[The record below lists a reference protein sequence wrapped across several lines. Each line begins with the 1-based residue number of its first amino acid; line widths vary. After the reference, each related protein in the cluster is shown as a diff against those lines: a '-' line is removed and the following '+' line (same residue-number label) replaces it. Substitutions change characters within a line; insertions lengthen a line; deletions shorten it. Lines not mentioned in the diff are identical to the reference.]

1 MSLLSSAPDLFSG
14 FIGNIAMGFGVALTW
29 QNIALCFIGCLIG
42 TAIGV
47 LPGIGPLTTMA
58 MILPFTF
65 WLGPIS
71 ALIML
76 SGVFY
81 GAQYGGS
88 TTAILVKIPG
98 ETSSVVTILDGH
110 AMAQQG
116 RAGPALAIAAIGSL
130 FAGSVVT
137 LLIAAAGP
145 PLASVALLFQSADY
159 VSVMVL
165 GLVSA
170 VVLANGSVLKAIAM
184 IILGVLFGTV
194 GTDTQSGAY
203 RMTFGIDVLFDG
215 LGFVPISMGIF
226 GLAEIVYNIE
236 HQDKAATIAGKVT
249 GLMPKLA
256 DIITCLPAMIRGTI
270 VGTVFGILPGGGP
283 TIASFSAY
291 TLEKKMSAHP
301 ERFGRGAIEGVA
313 APESANN
320 AAAQACFIPML
331 SLGIPPNALMALMIG
346 ALMVHGIQPGPNI
359 IAKQPELFWGL
370 IASMWIGNLMLVI
383 LNLPL
388 IGIWVK
394 LLQLPNKY
402 LFPSI
407 IVFCCI
413 GTYALNSSPAEV
425 LIMTVFGVVGYVFRK
440 LDCEPAPLLLGLVLG
455 PLLEEN
461 FRRAMQV
468 ADGDWSVFL
477 TRPLSAA
484 FLLASVALLIA
495 VTLPSIRRGREEAF
509 RE

>member
-1 MSLLSSAPDLFSG
+1 
-14 FIGNIAMGFGVALTW
+14 
-29 QNIALCFIGCLIG
+29 
-42 TAIGV
+42 
-47 LPGIGPLTTMA
+47 
-58 MILPFTF
+58 
-65 WLGPIS
+65 
-71 ALIML
+71 
-76 SGVFY
+76 
-81 GAQYGGS
+81 
-88 TTAILVKIPG
+88 
-98 ETSSVVTILDGH
+98 
-110 AMAQQG
+110 
-116 RAGPALAIAAIGSL
+116 
-130 FAGSVVT
+130 

-170 VVLANGSVLKAIAM
+170 VVLANGSVLKAIGM
-184 IILGVLFGTV
+184 IVLGVLFGTV

-236 HQDKAATIAGKVT
+236 HQDKAASITGKVT

-291 TLEKKMSAHP
+291 TLEKKVSAHP

-468 ADGDWSVFL
+468 ADGDWSVFV
-477 TRPLSAA
+477 TRPLSCA

>member
-1 MSLLSSAPDLFSG
+1 MSDIAS
-14 FIGNIAMGFGVALTW
+14 NIIMGFGVALTW
-29 QNIALCFIGCLIG
+29 QNVVLCFFGCVIG

-58 MILPFTF
+58 LILPVTF
-65 WLGPIS
+65 WLSPVG

-76 SGVFY
+76 AGVFY

-98 ETSSVVTILDGH
+98 ETSSVVTVLDGY
-110 AMAQQG
+110 AMAQRG

-137 LLIAAAGP
+137 LLIAVGGP
-145 PLASVALLFQSADY
+145 ALAKVALLFQSADY
-159 VSVMVL
+159 VSVMLL

-170 VVLANGSVLKAIAM
+170 VVLAHGSVLKAVGM
-184 IILGVLFGTV
+184 IVLGVLLGLV
-194 GTDTQSGAY
+194 GTDVSTGEY
-203 RMTFGIDVLFDG
+203 RMTMGIDVLFDG
-215 LGFVPISMGIF
+215 IGFVPLSMGLF
-226 GLAEIVYNIE
+226 GLAEIMVNLE
-236 HQDKAATIAGKVT
+236 TTSASEMQAKPVS
-249 GLMPKLA
+249 GLWP
-256 DIITCLPAMIRGTI
+256 TLPDLKQSFFAMVRGTAI
-270 VGTVFGILPGGGP
+270 GTVFGILPGGGP
-283 TIASFSAY
+283 TIAAFSAY
-291 TLEKKMSAHP
+291 SLEKKVSKSP

-346 ALMVHGIQPGPNI
+346 AMMIHGITPGPEI
-359 IAKQPELFWGL
+359 ISKQPALFWGL
-370 IASMWIGNLMLVI
+370 IASMWIGNLMLVV

-394 LLQLPNKY
+394 LLQVPYGY

-407 IVFCCI
+407 LVLCCI
-413 GTYALNSSPAEV
+413 GTYTLSSSTGDV
-425 LIMTVFGVVGYVFRK
+425 LVMTAFGVIGYAFRK

-455 PLLEEN
+455 PMLEEN
-461 FRRAMQV
+461 FRRAMV
-468 ADGDWSVFL
+468 LSSGDWSIFL
-477 TRPLSAA
+477 RRPISAG
-484 FLLASVALLIA
+484 FLFLAAALLVA
-495 VTLPSIRRGREEAF
+495 VTLPNIRRGREEAF

>member
-1 MSLLSSAPDLFSG
+1 MDLLLGVGPALTG
-14 FIGNIAMGFGVALTW
+14 FFGNIGMGFSVALTW
-29 QNIALCFIGCLIG
+29 QNLVLCFIGCLLG
-42 TAIGV
+42 TIIGV

-58 MILPFTF
+58 MVLPFTF
-65 WLGPIS
+65 WLGPVG

-110 AMAQQG
+110 AMAVQG
-116 RAGPALAIAAIGSL
+116 RAGPALAIAAIASL

-145 PLASVALLFQSADY
+145 PLASIALLFHSADY
-159 VSVMVL
+159 VSVMLL

-170 VVLANGSVLKAIAM
+170 VVLAHGSVLKAVAM
-184 IILGVLFGTV
+184 IVLGVLFGLV

-203 RMTFGIDVLFDG
+203 RMTMGLDVLFDG
-215 LGFVPISMGIF
+215 LGFVPISMGVF
-226 GLAEIVYNIE
+226 GLAEIMYNIE
-236 HQDKAATIAGKVT
+236 HGAAHASPPGRVT
-249 GLMPKLA
+249 GLMPTMRDLL
-256 DIITCLPAMIRGTI
+256 TCLPAMVRGTA
-270 VGTVFGILPGGGP
+270 VGTAFGILPGGGP
-283 TIASFSAY
+283 TIAAFSAY
-291 TLEKKMSAHP
+291 TLEKKVSGTP
-301 ERFGRGAIEGVA
+301 QRFGNGAIEGVA
-313 APESANN
+313 APEAANN

-346 ALMVHGIQPGPNI
+346 AMMIHGIQPGPNI

-370 IASMWIGNLMLVI
+370 IASMWIGNAMLVI

-388 IGIWVK
+388 IGIWVR
-394 LLQLPNKY
+394 LLQVPYGY
-402 LFPSI
+402 LFPTI
-407 IVFCCI
+407 LVFCCI
-413 GTYALNSSPAEV
+413 GTYALNSSTGEV
-425 LIMTVFGVVGYVFRK
+425 LIMTAFGVIGYVFRK

-461 FRRAMQV
+461 FRRALQLS
-468 ADGDWSVFL
+468 AGDWSVFV
-477 TRPLSAA
+477 TRPLSLA
-484 FLLASVALLIA
+484 FLLAALALLVA
-495 VTLPSIRRGREEAF
+495 VTLPGIRRGREQAF

>member
-1 MSLLSSAPDLFSG
+1 MPDILSS
-14 FIGNIAMGFGVALTW
+14 ITMGFGVALTW
-29 QNIALCFIGCLIG
+29 QNIGLCFFGCVIG
-42 TAIGV
+42 TIIGV

-58 MILPFTF
+58 LILPVTF
-65 WLGPIS
+65 WLSPVG

-76 SGVFY
+76 AGVFY

-98 ETSSVVTILDGH
+98 ETSSVVTVLDGH
-110 AMAQQG
+110 AMAQRG

-137 LLIAAAGP
+137 LLIAVAGP
-145 PLASVALLFQSADY
+145 PLAGIALLFQSADY
-159 VSVMVL
+159 VSVMLL
-165 GLVSA
+165 GLISA
-170 VVLANGSVLKAIAM
+170 VVLAHGSVLKAVGM
-184 IILGVLFGTV
+184 IVLGVLFGLV
-194 GTDTQSGAY
+194 GTDVTTGEY
-203 RMTFGIDVLFDG
+203 RMTMGLDVLFDG
-215 LGFVPISMGIF
+215 VGFVPLSMGLF
-226 GLAEIVYNIE
+226 GLAEIAVNLE
-236 HQDKAATIAGKVT
+236 STGATDLRAKAVT
-249 GLMPKLA
+249 GLWPTLA
-256 DIITCLPAMIRGTI
+256 DLRQSFGAMVRGTA

-283 TIASFSAY
+283 TIAAFSAY
-291 TLEKKMSAHP
+291 SLEKKVSRSP
-301 ERFGRGAIEGVA
+301 ERFGKGAIEGVA

-346 ALMVHGIQPGPNI
+346 AMMIHGITPGPEI
-359 IAKQPELFWGL
+359 ISKQPALFWGL

-394 LLQLPNKY
+394 LLQVPYSY

-407 IVFCCI
+407 LVLCCI
-413 GTYALNSSPAEV
+413 GTFTLNSSTGDV
-425 LIMTVFGVVGYVFRK
+425 MVMTAFGVIGYAMRK

-455 PLLEEN
+455 PMLEEN
-461 FRRAMQV
+461 FRRAMV
-468 ADGDWSVFL
+468 LSDGDWSIFVR
-477 TRPLSAA
+477 RPISLG
-484 FLLASVALLIA
+484 FLLLALGLLIA
-495 VTLPSIRRGREEAF
+495 VALPNIRRGREEAF

>member
-1 MSLLSSAPDLFSG
+1 
-14 FIGNIAMGFGVALTW
+14 MGFGIALTW
-29 QNIALCFIGCLIG
+29 QNIGLCFFGCVIG
-42 TAIGV
+42 TIIGV

-58 MILPFTF
+58 MILPVTF
-65 WLGPIS
+65 WLSPVG

-98 ETSSVVTILDGH
+98 ETSSVVTVLDGH
-110 AMAQQG
+110 AMAQRG

-137 LLIAAAGP
+137 LLIALAGP
-145 PLASVALLFQSADY
+145 PLASIALLFQSADY
-159 VSVMVL
+159 VSVMLL

-170 VVLANGSVLKAIAM
+170 VVLAHGSVLKAVGM
-184 IILGVLFGTV
+184 IVLGVLLGLV
-194 GTDTQSGAY
+194 GTDVSTGEY
-203 RMTFGIDVLFDG
+203 RMTMGLDVLFDG
-215 LGFVPISMGIF
+215 IGFVPLSMGLF
-226 GLAEIVYNIE
+226 GLAEIAVNLE
-236 HQDKAATIAGKVT
+236 SASAGGVEAKPVT
-249 GLMPKLA
+249 GLWPTLGDLRA
-256 DIITCLPAMIRGTI
+256 SLGAMVRGTA
-270 VGTVFGILPGGGP
+270 VGTAFGILPGGGP
-283 TIASFSAY
+283 TIAAFSAY
-291 TLEKKMSAHP
+291 SLEKKVSRSP
-301 ERFGRGAIEGVA
+301 QRFGQGAIEGVA

-346 ALMVHGIQPGPNI
+346 AMTVHGITPGPEI
-359 IAKQPELFWGL
+359 ISKQPALFWGL

-394 LLQLPNKY
+394 LLQVPYSY

-407 IVFCCI
+407 IILCCI
-413 GTYALNSSPAEV
+413 GTFTLNSSTADV
-425 LIMTVFGVVGYVFRK
+425 MVMTVFGVIGYALRK
-440 LDCEPAPLLLGLVLG
+440 LECEPAPLLLGLVLG
-455 PLLEEN
+455 PMLEEY
-461 FRRAMQV
+461 FRRAMV
-468 ADGDWSVFL
+468 LSDGDWSIFVR
-477 TRPLSAA
+477 RPISLG
-484 FLLASVALLIA
+484 FLLLALALLLAVAL
-495 VTLPSIRRGREEAF
+495 PNIRRGRDEAF

>member
-1 MSLLSSAPDLFSG
+1 MLDILS
-14 FIGNIAMGFGVALTW
+14 NIAMGFGVALSW
-29 QNIALCFIGCLIG
+29 ENIGLCFFGCLIG

-58 MILPFTF
+58 MILPVTF
-65 WLGPIS
+65 WLQPVG

-76 SGVFY
+76 AGVFY

-98 ETSSVVTILDGH
+98 ETSSVITVLDGY
-110 AMAQQG
+110 AMAQRG

-137 LLIAAAGP
+137 LLIAVAGP
-145 PLASVALLFQSADY
+145 PLAKVALLFQSADY
-159 VSVMVL
+159 VSVMLL

-170 VVLANGSVLKAIAM
+170 VVLAHGSVLKAVGM
-184 IILGVLFGTV
+184 IVLGVMFGLV
-194 GTDTQSGAY
+194 GTDISTGEY
-203 RMTFGIDVLFDG
+203 RLTMGLDVLYDG
-215 LGFVPISMGIF
+215 IGFVPLSMGLF
-226 GLAEIVYNIE
+226 GLAEIMVNLEDANVVDMYA
-236 HQDKAATIAGKVT
+236 KPVS
-249 GLMPKLA
+249 GLWPSVA
-256 DIITCLPAMIRGTI
+256 DLKQSFGAMVRGTAI
-270 VGTVFGILPGGGP
+270 GTIFGILPGGGP
-283 TIASFSAY
+283 TIAAFSAY
-291 TLEKKMSAHP
+291 SLEKKVSKTP
-301 ERFGRGAIEGVA
+301 ERFGKGAIEGVA

-346 ALMVHGIQPGPNI
+346 AMMVHGITPGPEI
-359 IAKQPELFWGL
+359 ITKQPALFWGL

-394 LLQLPNKY
+394 LLQVPYSY

-407 IVFCCI
+407 LILCCV
-413 GTYALNSSPAEV
+413 GTYTLDTSSGDV
-425 LIMTVFGVVGYVFRK
+425 LVMTAFGAIGYVFRK

-455 PLLEEN
+455 PMMEEN
-461 FRRAMQV
+461 FRRAMV
-468 ADGDWSVFL
+468 LSEGHWSVFIQ
-477 TRPLSAA
+477 RPISLGFIVLAA
-484 FLLASVALLIA
+484 GLLIA
-495 VTLPSIRRGREEAF
+495 VTLPKIRAQREEAF

>member
-1 MSLLSSAPDLFSG
+1 MSDILS
-14 FIGNIAMGFGVALTW
+14 NIVMGFGIALTW
-29 QNIALCFIGCLIG
+29 QNVVLCFFGCVIG

-58 MILPFTF
+58 LILPVTF
-65 WLGPIS
+65 WLSPVG

-98 ETSSVVTILDGH
+98 ETSSVVTVLDGY
-110 AMAQQG
+110 AMAQRG

-137 LLIAAAGP
+137 LLIAVAGP
-145 PLASVALLFQSADY
+145 ALAKVALLFQSADY
-159 VSVMVL
+159 VSVMLL

-170 VVLANGSVLKAIAM
+170 VVLAHGSVLKAVGM
-184 IILGVLFGTV
+184 IVLGVALGLV
-194 GTDTQSGAY
+194 GTDVSTGEY
-203 RMTFGIDVLFDG
+203 RMTMGVDVLFDG
-215 LGFVPISMGIF
+215 IGFVPLSMGLF
-226 GLAEIVYNIE
+226 GLAEIMVNLE
-236 HQDKAATIAGKVT
+236 SASAGEMQAKPVS
-249 GLMPKLA
+249 GLWPTLA
-256 DIITCLPAMIRGTI
+256 DLKQSFPAMVRGTA

-283 TIASFSAY
+283 TIAAFSAY
-291 TLEKKMSAHP
+291 SLEKKVSKSP

-346 ALMVHGIQPGPNI
+346 AMMIHGITPGPEI
-359 IAKQPELFWGL
+359 ISKQPELFWGL
-370 IASMWIGNLMLVI
+370 IASMWIGNLMLVV

-394 LLQLPNKY
+394 LLQVPYGY

-407 IVFCCI
+407 LVLCCI
-413 GTYALNSSPAEV
+413 GTYTLSSSTGDV
-425 LIMTVFGVVGYVFRK
+425 LVMTAFGVIGYAFRK

-455 PLLEEN
+455 PMLEEN
-461 FRRAMQV
+461 FRRAMV
-468 ADGDWSVFL
+468 LSSGDWSIFL
-477 TRPLSAA
+477 RRPISAG
-484 FLLASVALLIA
+484 FLLLAAALLVA
-495 VTLPSIRRGREEAF
+495 VTLPNIRRGREEAF

>member
-1 MSLLSSAPDLFSG
+1 MSDILS
-14 FIGNIAMGFGVALTW
+14 NIVMGFGIALTW
-29 QNIALCFIGCLIG
+29 QNVVLCFFGCVIG

-58 MILPFTF
+58 LILPVTF
-65 WLGPIS
+65 WLSPVG

-98 ETSSVVTILDGH
+98 ETSSVVTVLDGY
-110 AMAQQG
+110 AMAQRG

-137 LLIAAAGP
+137 LLIAVAGP
-145 PLASVALLFQSADY
+145 ALAKVALLFQSADY
-159 VSVMVL
+159 VSVMLL

-170 VVLANGSVLKAIAM
+170 VVLAHGSVLKAVGM
-184 IILGVLFGTV
+184 IVLGVLLGLV
-194 GTDTQSGAY
+194 GTDVSTGEY
-203 RMTFGIDVLFDG
+203 RMTMGVDVLFDG
-215 LGFVPISMGIF
+215 IGFVPLSMGLF
-226 GLAEIVYNIE
+226 GLAEIMVNLE
-236 HQDKAATIAGKVT
+236 SASAGEMQAKPVS
-249 GLMPKLA
+249 GLWPTLA
-256 DIITCLPAMIRGTI
+256 DLKQSFPAMVRGTA

-283 TIASFSAY
+283 TIAAFSAY
-291 TLEKKMSAHP
+291 SLEKKVSKSP

-346 ALMVHGIQPGPNI
+346 AMMIHGITPGPEI
-359 IAKQPELFWGL
+359 ISKQPELFWGL
-370 IASMWIGNLMLVI
+370 IASMWIGNLMLVV

-394 LLQLPNKY
+394 LLQVPYGY

-407 IVFCCI
+407 LVLCCI
-413 GTYALNSSPAEV
+413 GTYTLSSSTGDV
-425 LIMTVFGVVGYVFRK
+425 LVMTAFGVIGYAFRK

-455 PLLEEN
+455 PMLEEN
-461 FRRAMQV
+461 FRRAMV
-468 ADGDWSVFL
+468 LSSGDWSIFL
-477 TRPLSAA
+477 RRPISAG
-484 FLLASVALLIA
+484 FLLLAAALLVAI
-495 VTLPSIRRGREEAF
+495 TLPNIRRGREEAF

>member
-1 MSLLSSAPDLFSG
+1 MSDIAS
-14 FIGNIAMGFGVALTW
+14 NIIMGFGVALTW
-29 QNIALCFIGCLIG
+29 QNVVLCFFGCVIG

-58 MILPFTF
+58 LILPVTF
-65 WLGPIS
+65 WLSPVG

-76 SGVFY
+76 AGVFY

-98 ETSSVVTILDGH
+98 ETSSVVTVLDGY
-110 AMAQQG
+110 AMAQRG

-137 LLIAAAGP
+137 LLIAVGGP
-145 PLASVALLFQSADY
+145 ALAKVALLFQSADY
-159 VSVMVL
+159 VSVMLL

-170 VVLANGSVLKAIAM
+170 VVLAHGSVLKAVGM
-184 IILGVLFGTV
+184 IVLGE
-194 GTDTQSGAY
+194 Y
-203 RMTFGIDVLFDG
+203 RMTMGIDVLFDG
-215 LGFVPISMGIF
+215 IGFVPLSMGLF
-226 GLAEIVYNIE
+226 GLAEIMVNLE
-236 HQDKAATIAGKVT
+236 TTSASEMQAKPVS
-249 GLMPKLA
+249 GLWP
-256 DIITCLPAMIRGTI
+256 TLPDLKQSFFAMVRGTAI
-270 VGTVFGILPGGGP
+270 GTVFGILPGGGP
-283 TIASFSAY
+283 TIAAFSAY
-291 TLEKKMSAHP
+291 SLEKKVSKSP

-346 ALMVHGIQPGPNI
+346 AMMIHGITPGPEI
-359 IAKQPELFWGL
+359 ISKQPALFWGL
-370 IASMWIGNLMLVI
+370 IASMWIGNLMLVV

-394 LLQLPNKY
+394 LLQVPYGY

-407 IVFCCI
+407 LVLCCI
-413 GTYALNSSPAEV
+413 GTYTLSSSTGDV
-425 LIMTVFGVVGYVFRK
+425 LVMTAFGVIGYAFRK

-455 PLLEEN
+455 PMLEEN
-461 FRRAMQV
+461 FRRAMV
-468 ADGDWSVFL
+468 LSSGDWSIFL
-477 TRPLSAA
+477 RRPISAG
-484 FLLASVALLIA
+484 FLFLAAALLVA
-495 VTLPSIRRGREEAF
+495 VTLPNIRRGHEEAF

>member
-1 MSLLSSAPDLFSG
+1 MPDILS
-14 FIGNIAMGFGVALTW
+14 NIVMGFGIALTW
-29 QNIALCFIGCLIG
+29 QNIALCFFGCLIG

-58 MILPFTF
+58 MILPVTF
-65 WLGPIS
+65 WLSPVG

-98 ETSSVVTILDGH
+98 ETSSVVTVLDGY
-110 AMAQQG
+110 AMAQRG

-137 LLIAAAGP
+137 LLIAVAGP
-145 PLASVALLFQSADY
+145 PLAAIALLFQSADY

-170 VVLANGSVLKAIAM
+170 VVLAHGSVLKAVGM
-184 IILGVLFGTV
+184 IVLGVLLGLI
-194 GTDTQSGAY
+194 GTDVSTGEY
-203 RMTFGIDVLFDG
+203 RMTMGLDVLYDG
-215 LGFVPISMGIF
+215 IGFVPLSMGLF
-226 GLAEIVYNIE
+226 GLAEIMVNLE
-236 HQDKAATIAGKVT
+236 SASTAEMQAKPVS
-249 GLMPKLA
+249 GLWPTLSDLKQSF
-256 DIITCLPAMIRGTI
+256 PAMLRGTAI
-270 VGTVFGILPGGGP
+270 GTAFGILPGGGP
-283 TIASFSAY
+283 TIAAFSAY
-291 TLEKKMSAHP
+291 SLEKKASRSP
-301 ERFGRGAIEGVA
+301 ERFGQGAIEGVA

-346 ALMVHGIQPGPNI
+346 AMMVHGITPGPEI
-359 IAKQPELFWGL
+359 ITKQPALFWGL

-388 IGIWVK
+388 IGIWVR
-394 LLQLPNKY
+394 LLQVPY
-402 LFPSI
+402 SILFPSI
-407 IVFCCI
+407 LVLCCI
-413 GTYALNSSPAEV
+413 GTYTLNSSTGDV
-425 LIMTVFGVVGYVFRK
+425 VVMTAFGVIGYAFRK

-455 PLLEEN
+455 PMLEEN
-461 FRRAMQV
+461 FRRAMV
-468 ADGDWSVFL
+468 LSGGDWSIFVRRPISLGFL
-477 TRPLSAA
+477 SLAA
-484 FLLASVALLIA
+484 ALLLA
-495 VTLPSIRRGREEAF
+495 VTLPNIRHRREEAF

>member
-1 MSLLSSAPDLFSG
+1 MPDILS
-14 FIGNIAMGFGVALTW
+14 NIAMGFGIALTW
-29 QNIALCFIGCLIG
+29 QNIGLCLFGCVIG
-42 TAIGV
+42 TIIGV

-58 MILPFTF
+58 MILPVTF
-65 WLGPIS
+65 WLSPVG

-98 ETSSVVTILDGH
+98 ETSSVVTVLDGH
-110 AMAQQG
+110 AMAQRG

-137 LLIAAAGP
+137 LLIAVAGP
-145 PLASVALLFQSADY
+145 PLASIALLFQSADY
-159 VSVMVL
+159 VSVMLL

-170 VVLANGSVLKAIAM
+170 VVLAHGSVLKAVGM
-184 IILGVLFGTV
+184 IVLGVLLGLV
-194 GTDTQSGAY
+194 GTDVSTGEY
-203 RMTFGIDVLFDG
+203 RMTMGLDVLFDG
-215 LGFVPISMGIF
+215 IGFVPLSMGLF
-226 GLAEIVYNIE
+226 GLAEIAVNLESAGAGGIE
-236 HQDKAATIAGKVT
+236 AKPVT
-249 GLMPKLA
+249 GLWPTLGDLKVSLG
-256 DIITCLPAMIRGTI
+256 AMVRGTA
-270 VGTVFGILPGGGP
+270 VGTAFGILPGGGP
-283 TIASFSAY
+283 TIAAFSAY
-291 TLEKKMSAHP
+291 SLEKKVSRSP
-301 ERFGRGAIEGVA
+301 QRFGKGAIEGVA

-346 ALMVHGIQPGPNI
+346 AMMVHGITPGPEI
-359 IAKQPELFWGL
+359 ISKQPALFWGL

-394 LLQLPNKY
+394 LLQVPYSY

-407 IVFCCI
+407 IILCCI
-413 GTYALNSSPAEV
+413 GTFTLNSSTADV
-425 LIMTVFGVVGYVFRK
+425 MVMTVFGVIGYALRK
-440 LDCEPAPLLLGLVLG
+440 LEREPAPLLLGLVLG
-455 PLLEEN
+455 PMLEEY
-461 FRRAMQV
+461 FRRAMV
-468 ADGDWSVFL
+468 LSDGDWSIFVR
-477 TRPLSAA
+477 RPISLG
-484 FLLASVALLIA
+484 FLLLALALLLAVAL
-495 VTLPSIRRGREEAF
+495 PNIRRGRDEAF